1 MSDRHD
7 TAAALILLVLFVA
20 YGQQA
25 MQIEVFPGQEFE
37 PFKPRTMPLM
47 LALSGVL
54 LCAIR
59 IFQSLRRQATD
70 VTDWPGY
77 DWKRA
82 AVLCL
87 VMLGYGLAFTPL
99 GFIPATTLF
108 LLAGFFTLGERR
120 KLVLTFLPLV
130 FSLAF
135 WAVMTRM
142 LGLYLAP
149 GSWWPGASI

>member
-1 MSDRHD
+1 VSDRHD
-7 TAAALILLVLFVA
+7 TVAALVLLVLFVA
-20 YGQQA
+20 YGYQA

-37 PFKPRTMPLM
+37 PFKPRTMPIT
-47 LALSGVL
+47 LAVSGIL

-59 IFQSLRRQATD
+59 MFHSLRVQATD
-70 VTDWPGY
+70 VTGWSGY

-82 AVLCL
+82 ASLCII
-87 VMLGYGLAFTPL
+87 MLGYGSVFTPL

-120 KLVLTFLPLV
+120 KPVLLLLPLV

-149 GSWWPGASI
+149 GSWWPGAGT